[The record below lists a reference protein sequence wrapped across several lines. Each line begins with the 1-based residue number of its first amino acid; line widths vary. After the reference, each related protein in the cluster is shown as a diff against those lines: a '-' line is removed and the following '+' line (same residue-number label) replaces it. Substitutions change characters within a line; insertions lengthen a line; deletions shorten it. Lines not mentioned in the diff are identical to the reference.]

1 MSNLSSLI
9 EGLRGFNTSW
19 EEYIIHPIHTRC
31 RPEKQSYFI
40 RWNQI
45 DITVDTILRRPWY
58 DTPWERQDENRN
70 KNEKEKFSQKTI
82 LKMG

>member
-1 MSNLSSLI
+1 MTNLPSFI
-9 EGLRGFNTSW
+9 ESLRGFDTRR
-19 EEYIIHPIHTRC
+19 EEYVIHPIDTRC
-31 RPEKQSYFI
+31 RPEKKSYFV

-58 DTPWERQDENRN
+58 DAPWEREEENWN
-70 KNEKEKFSQKTI
+70 KNEKEKFFQKTI